1 MSDEF
6 ELEDLYAQCG
16 IFCLFLTEE

>member
-16 IFCLFLTEE
+16 IYCLFLTEE